1 VDSYHQEL
9 APKEETIL
17 QADSEITKE
26 MRLATLEKMERS
38 ATWVQQFMVLLVRG
52 LKERRHDYLNWLK
65 FVQVVTLSVI
75 VGLLW
80 WQSKLDT
87 ETELSG
93 QLGLVFFIAIFW
105 GMYPLFTAIFSFPLE
120 RAMLM
125 KERASDLYSLTAY
138 FFARTL
144 GDLPLDLV
152 LPSIFLIIVYFM
164 TNLRRT
170 AGAFLLSVISVYLF
184 VIAAQVQH
192 CGLVLLSLTPTSFNK
207 KNHQRL
213 HLVNILLVIQ
223 WIVQRI
229 RPLGLRITHFDLRNR
244 HLGLRDFTHL
254 GLRIRHVNPPQ
265 CRLV

>member
-1 VDSYHQEL
+1 MDSYHQEL

-65 FVQVVTLSVI
+65 FVQVVTLSII

-152 LPSIFLIIVYFM
+152 LPSIFLVIVYFM

-170 AGAFLLSVISVYLF
+170 AGAFLLSLISVYLF
-184 VIAAQVQH
+184 VIASQVQH
-192 CGLVLLSLTPTSFNK
+192 WISSFVPDPSLLQQK
-207 KNHQRL
+207 DHQRL

-229 RPLGLRITHFDLRNR
+229 RPLGLRITH
-244 HLGLRDFTHL
+244 L
-254 GLRIRHVNPPQ
+254 GLRIRHVNPPH
-265 CRLV
+265 CRQGLIK